1 MPSKSMKGP
10 AALRDAL
17 LKKTGW
23 SKQRLHQVVQQ
34 KHGQLPMSTKVA
46 QAVIA
51 HEKGLRLGRFL
62 DGDDL
67 REAQETVAKLRG
79 FSAASADVPG
89 RPRRGS
95 PARSVSERTIV
106 FPSEFR
112 LKDPLLPTAILNEAR
127 EMAQIYPLLY
137 VLENSLRE
145 IIRRVMTAQFGDD
158 WWNTA
163 FTSGKSKQL
172 KDKADDRIEKE
183 DVQAWHQR
191 RGAHPIDY
199 VDLDDL
205 RIIAASK
212 PNLFFPDIL
221 GEQLWFEQ
229 FMRELYPSRC
239 VLCHMN
245 ALSDDNVK
253 DVRLKLSKWQ
263 KVVAAAMG
271 RLPNPLARSGAA

>member
-1 MPSKSMKGP
+1 MATKSVKGP
-10 AALRDAL
+10 AALREAL
-17 LKKTGW
+17 MKKTGW
-23 SKQRLHQVVQQ
+23 SKQRLSQVVQQ

-79 FSAASADVPG
+79 FSTVSANAPG
-89 RPRRGS
+89 RPRRTDV
-95 PARSVSERTIV
+95 ARSASERTIV

-112 LKDPLLPTAILNEAR
+112 LKDPLLPAATLNEAR
-127 EMAQIYPLLY
+127 EMAQIYPVLY

-145 IIRRVMTAQFGDD
+145 IIRRVMTAQFGND

-172 KDKADDRIEKE
+172 KDRADDRIKKE
-183 DVQAWHQR
+183 DLQVWHQR

-205 RIIAASK
+205 RIIAVSK

-221 GEQLWFEQ
+221 GDQLWFEQ

-245 ALSDDNVK
+245 PLSRDNVQ

-263 KVVAAAMG
+263 KLVAAAMS
-271 RLPNPLARSGAA
+271 RLPNP